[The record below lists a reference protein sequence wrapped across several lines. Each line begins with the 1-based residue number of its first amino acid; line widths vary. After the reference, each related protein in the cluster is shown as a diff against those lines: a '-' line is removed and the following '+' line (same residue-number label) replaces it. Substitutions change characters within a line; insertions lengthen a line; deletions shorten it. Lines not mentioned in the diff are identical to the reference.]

1 MMRGVAGRQ
10 AAGAAERQ
18 RHSARRARLVGLAG
32 FAGATALPF
41 VLWHRA
47 IWMISSEFRL
57 DSEYLVSGW
66 TGYTLIGLGL
76 LFMAPVVASI
86 GRNPDSRL
94 YPRSRNAYFGWG
106 VSLYLLGLA
115 LAAQVATIARDHSL
129 P

>member
-1 MMRGVAGRQ
+1 LIGLGGFL
-10 AAGAAERQ
+10 AAA
-18 RHSARRARLVGLAG
+18 
-32 FAGATALPF
+32 ALPF

-47 IWMISSEFRL
+47 IWIISSDFRF

-66 TGYTLIGLGL
+66 TGYMLIGLGL
-76 LFMAPVVASI
+76 LFMVPVVASI

-106 VSLYLLGLA
+106 VTLYILGLA
-115 LAAQVATIARDHSL
+115 LAAQVAAVARDQAL